1 MPLWSGIDFSAF
13 SSRNF
18 VGQYQLWIPESVSC
32 PLKKQKT
39 KKHNNQKFRLYSLIN
54 LNESVIY
61 QANFVYS
68 CLFKFFGNSSEVFLT
83 YSMLTVY

>member
-32 PLKKQKT
+32 PLKKKKKKNTIT
-39 KKHNNQKFRLYSLIN
+39 KNSDCTVSLTLMN
-54 LNESVIY
+54 L
-61 QANFVYS
+61 
-68 CLFKFFGNSSEVFLT
+68 
-83 YSMLTVY
+83 